1 MQRIVQSLVI
11 AVALQD
17 FAVEAVELETTAEH
31 WYTDGLYGIA
41 MDNKEWFDFVKTELF
56 QHLPAGGRDG
66 DDQNKHWAVTCNF
79 KCAWI
84 AEGGQLE
91 KCFKACMRGGKPDE

>member
-17 FAVEAVELETTAEH
+17 FAVEAVELETTAEG
-31 WYTDGLYGIA
+31 WFSDGAYGVY
-41 MDNKEWFDFVKTELF
+41 MTNKEWAAYVTKPIFRN
-56 QHLPAGGRDG
+56 LPAGGKDG
-66 DDQNKHWAVTCNF
+66 DDPDRPWALTCKF
-79 KCAWI
+79 KCAWV

-91 KCFKACMRGGKPDE
+91 KCFKACMRAGDPDE